1 MASNIQTKVSVANP
15 TVTVTNTLS
24 TNPVQVI
31 GDAQYVPVTI
41 DLAQADITASV
52 IPIAT
57 QSKLKAEVAGAFDN
71 VRVGDFITAVATG
84 SLTAKSNVSVTNA
97 YLASGLKEITYDETY
112 NSTNLGVKSGDAIT
126 VAAAGTGIP
135 SNTIVTKIDYAARKI
150 YVDKALTETK
160 LATLSITPKIRVT
173 AVRKSTATANAN
185 EVDFDSTVA
194 TTGVAGNVTIKG
206 GAIDG
211 VFTVLRL
218 LPLDN
223 EVNSKAALSIS
234 TATLDGSQVK
244 GSTEGYNGLAYDTLN
259 YSNIGQYQT
268 DLDSYRTK
276 AGVAAPTGA

>member
-1 MASNIQTKVSVANP
+1 MSNIQIALGVANP
-15 TVTVTNTLS
+15 KVLTTLDIG
-24 TNPVQVI
+24 TNPVKTI
-31 GDAQYVPVTI
+31 GDAEYIPITI
-41 DLAQADITASV
+41 ALAQADITASV

-126 VAAAGTGIP
+126 VASAGTGIP
-135 SNTIVTKIDYAARKI
+135 ANTIVTKIDYTNRKI

-160 LATLSITPKIRVT
+160 LANLTITPKIRVT

-185 EVDFDSTVA
+185 EIDFDSTVA

-206 GAIDG
+206 GAVDG
-211 VFTVLRL
+211 VFTVIRVTPVDSLT
-218 LPLDN
+218 N
-223 EVNSKAALSIS
+223 AKATLSIAS
-234 TATLDGSQVK
+234 ATLNGSEVK
-244 GSTEGYNGLAYDTLN
+244 GSTEGFNGLVYDTLT

-268 DLDSYRTK
+268 DLDTYRTL